1 MAAGSHTEKE
11 MEAQAGKGLTKVT
24 LRVKGKVRAST
35 QMSQPPSTQMSQ
47 PLAQVAFLNCD

>member
-35 QMSQPPSTQMSQ
+35 QMSQP
-47 PLAQVAFLNCD
+47 LARVAFLNCD